1 MNKQRT
7 RLGLAFGVV
16 ALAGIAMGFAVS
28 ARLNLSGSPVLQG
41 APAIRPAGVVVPPDT
56 PPATLPPVANAP
68 SPTLTLPPPAPGQ
81 PAGTPGTSFAGLV
94 KSAGPAVVHIQVIKQ
109 RAQGLGTGFIVSNDG
124 YIMTNEHVVG
134 DADQIAVRLS
144 DQREYE
150 AEVIGVDVKTDIAL
164 IKIKA
169 DGPLPAVPLGD
180 SDKLEVGDW
189 VVAIGSPLGL
199 DHTVTAGIVSAKE
212 RRRIS
217 PGGRASPYDD
227 FIQTD
232 ASINPGNSGGPLL
245 NTAGEVVGINSAV
258 STQGQGIG
266 FAIPIN
272 MAKIILPQLK
282 SSGQVERSW
291 LGVSIAPV
299 PQQAMAPLGLTDLKG
314 ALVADVVP
322 GGPADKAGLSRG
334 EVILAFDGKLID
346 RSEDLPWLAS
356 TAGVGKRVNVLVASQ
371 SGQRTVQVTL
381 ERLP

>member
-7 RLGLAFGVV
+7 KLGLAFGVV
-16 ALAGIAMGFAVS
+16 ALAGVAMGFAVS
-28 ARLNLSGSPVLQG
+28 ARLNLSGSPQALPRP
-41 APAIRPAGVVVPPDT
+41 PANRSAALTPPDT
-56 PPATLPPVANAP
+56 PITTAPPAVPVP
-68 SPTLTLPPPAPGQ
+68 STALPPPAPGT

-124 YIMTNEHVVG
+124 YILTNEHVVG
-134 DADQIAVRLS
+134 EADQIAVRLS
-144 DQREYE
+144 DQREFQ
-150 AEVIGVDVKTDIAL
+150 AEVVGVDVKTDIAL

-180 SDKLEVGDW
+180 SDALEVGDW

-282 SSGQVERSW
+282 STGQVERSW

-299 PQQAMAPLGLTDLKG
+299 VPQAQSALGLTDGKG